1 MRGIDHPYRNL
12 AKSQWLRGN
21 LHTHTT
27 NTDGQNKP
35 QTVINK
41 YARLGHDF
49 LAISDHDIY
58 TAGKQYRTWNNE
70 GMIMMPGNEISA
82 SGPHILHVAPD
93 RFVEPLMPRQEVI
106 NRIDEGAGLAVI
118 AHPNW
123 MGEFDGTKI
132 TQMQEWVGYHGL
144 EIYNGLINRLQGS
157 PYCTNKWDLMLSQG
171 RRLWGFANDDSHN
184 DDDIGNG
191 WNVVCVRERSVSAIR
206 EALKAGRFYASSG
219 VEISRIAVR
228 GSRVTI
234 ETENARRIVG
244 VSAFGRRVAIVDD
257 SAIALDMQEQ
267 WQYVRFECWGD
278 GEQFAW
284 TQPFWAK

>member
-1 MRGIDHPYRNL
+1 MPGIDHPYRNL
-12 AKSQWLRGN
+12 ATGHWLRGN

-27 NTDGQNKP
+27 SSDGQNRP

-41 YARLGHDF
+41 YAKLGHDF

-58 TAGKQYRTWNNE
+58 TAGKEYRAWDNK

-82 SGPHILHVAPD
+82 NGPHILHVAPD

-106 NRIDEGAGLAVI
+106 NRIGAGGGLAVI
-118 AHPNW
+118 APPNW
-123 MGEFDGTKI
+123 KGEFDGTKI

-157 PYCTNKWDLMLSQG
+157 PYCTNKWDLLLSQG

-191 WNVVCVRERSVSAIR
+191 WNVVCVRERSVNGIR

-219 VEISRIAVR
+219 VEISKIAVR

-244 VSAFGRRVAIVDD
+244 VSAVGRRVAIADN
-257 SAIALDMQEQ
+257 SAISLDMQSA

>member
-1 MRGIDHPYRNL
+1 MPRIDHPYRNL
-12 AKSQWLRGN
+12 TNGHWLRGN

-27 NTDGQNKP
+27 NTDGENRP
-35 QTVINK
+35 QAVIRK
-41 YARLGHDF
+41 YAKLGHDF
-49 LAISDHDIY
+49 LAISDHDIL
-58 TAGKQYRTWNNE
+58 TAAKDYRKWDDK

-82 SGPHILHVAPD
+82 NGPHILHVAPD
-93 RFVEPLMPRQEVI
+93 GFVEPSAPRQLVI
-106 NRIDEGAGLAVI
+106 DRVAAGAGLAVI

-123 MGEFDGTKI
+123 LSEFDGTKI

-184 DDDIGNG
+184 DSDIGNG
-191 WNVVCVRERSVSAIR
+191 WNVVCARERSVSGIR

-244 VSAFGRRVAIVDD
+244 VSSLGRRVAIADD
-257 SAIALDMQEQ
+257 SAITVDVEDH

-284 TQPFWAK
+284 TQPFWVK